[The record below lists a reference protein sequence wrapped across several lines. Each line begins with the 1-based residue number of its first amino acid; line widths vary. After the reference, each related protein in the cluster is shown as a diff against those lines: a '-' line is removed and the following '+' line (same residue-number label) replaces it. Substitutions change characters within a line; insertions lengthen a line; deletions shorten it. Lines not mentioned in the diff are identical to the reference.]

1 MIYTYTAVF
10 TPAENSDKFYVR
22 VPDVP
27 GRVTSGQNLEDAIEQ
42 ITDALAGC
50 LVVCEDEALPINQ
63 PTVQAALPHA
73 DNDILSLITVD
84 TIAYRAKTDNRS
96 VRKNVSLP
104 AWLAAL
110 ADKNGVNCSKV
121 LQEALLQRFS

>member
-27 GRVTSGQNLEDAIEQ
+27 GCVTSGQNLEDAIEQ

-50 LVVCEDEALPINQ
+50 LVVARMKPCQLTNRRCKQRCRTRIMIFFRLSRWTLLLIVPKQI
-63 PTVQAALPHA
+63 TVQFVKMCPCQPGWR
-73 DNDILSLITVD
+73 LS
-84 TIAYRAKTDNRS
+84 
-96 VRKNVSLP
+96 
-104 AWLAAL
+104 
-110 ADKNGVNCSKV
+110 G
-121 LQEALLQRFS
+121 

>member
-27 GRVTSGQNLEDAIEQ
+27 GCVTSGQNLEDAIEQ

-63 PTVQAALPHA
+63 PTR
-73 DNDILSLITVD
+73 IMIFFRLSRWTLLLIVPKQITVQFV
-84 TIAYRAKTDNRS
+84 KMC
-96 VRKNVSLP
+96 P
-104 AWLAAL
+104 CQPGWPP
-110 ADKNGVNCSKV
+110 
-121 LQEALLQRFS
+121 